1 MTTEPAPVT
10 SGHCR
15 LLGAAAG
22 VTYLL
27 VVMGGIVCAS
37 GSGQGC
43 PDWPRCYGQLLP
55 PPDLA
60 AVIEMTHR
68 FLALLAMPLMVGA
81 AVLGWR
87 RHRAIRW
94 LSRPPAVAIALALA
108 VVVFGAFAVLTGLPR
123 PVAAVDVSAALLV
136 LGLLI
141 TAWVVAVVRRDHP
154 ALPDRLSLRTP
165 LAGWAAA
172 AAGAVFLVLV
182 SGVLAARPGS
192 IARCLGWPL
201 LGDVGAPLELAG
213 WPFVARRAIALAAAI
228 LIAGAVARG
237 WRLRRSHARIA
248 RAAAALAALLAA
260 EVAIGLWLVLRGVTV
275 PLLSAHVAAAAGV
288 WAAAVGLAVLAALPP
303 GKVEPL
309 GPPASR
315 P

>member
-1 MTTEPAPVT
+1 MRADPTVVTT
-10 SGHCR
+10 GHCR
-15 LLGAAAG
+15 LLGAACG
-22 VTYLL
+22 VTYLV
-27 VVMGGIVCAS
+27 VVMGGVVCAS

-68 FLALLAMPLMVGA
+68 FLALLAAPLIVGA
-81 AVLGWR
+81 AGLSW
-87 RHRAIRW
+87 RHRGIRW
-94 LSRPPAVAIALALA
+94 VRRPPAVALALTLA

-123 PVAAVDVSAALLV
+123 PVAAVDVAAALLV

-141 TAWVVAVVRRDHP
+141 TAWVVALARRDHP
-154 ALPDRLSLRTP
+154 ALPDRLSCDTP
-165 LAGWAAA
+165 LARWAAA
-172 AAGAVFLVLV
+172 AAAAVFLVLV

-213 WPFVARRAIALAAAI
+213 WPFAARRAVALAAAI
-228 LIAGAVARG
+228 LIVGAAAKG
-237 WRLRRSHARIA
+237 WRLRRSQGRIA
-248 RAAAALAALLAA
+248 QAAAALAALLVI
-260 EVAIGLWLVLRGVTV
+260 EIAIGLGLVLHGVTV

-288 WAAAVGLAVLAALPP
+288 WAGAVALAVRAALPP
-303 GKVEPL
+303 GKDDSL
-309 GPPASR
+309 LRPPASR